1 MERIAKE
8 GMWLTKTPQNE
19 RNRKFYTKIS
29 GTPASLDIFEEVTD
43 KFKTD
48 YEKWLADE
56 YKKDVEKEEEE

>member
-8 GMWLTKTPQNE
+8 GMWLTKTPQNK

-29 GTPASLDIFEEVTD
+29 GTPASLDTFEEVTD